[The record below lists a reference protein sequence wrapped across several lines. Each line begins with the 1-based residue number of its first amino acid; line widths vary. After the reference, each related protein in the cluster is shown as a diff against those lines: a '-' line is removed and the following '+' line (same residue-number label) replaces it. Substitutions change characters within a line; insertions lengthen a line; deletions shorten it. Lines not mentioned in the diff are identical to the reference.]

1 MKRTV
6 TLLLALLLLV
16 TGLALPAYAAE
27 ETAALTP
34 TLSLSTDKDSLVP
47 GETVTVTLTLD
58 QSIAELNNYQF
69 NVLYDADRFT
79 LSGSEAAEPTVV
91 SAPRTDEVTGRDCI
105 TVSGLSTEGESV
117 ALEAGTVA
125 TLHFTLLSTAS
136 PGEATFTLRQQALPT
151 YDDPTVA
158 AGLSMEDFGG
168 VVTIGSALSG
178 ETPGDVNGDGAISSL
193 DAVLVLRRVAG
204 TLGQTDF
211 TESAADV
218 NGDHEITSLDA
229 VLILKKVAG
238 LITAFPIEQ

>member
-27 ETAALTP
+27 EAAALTP

-58 QSIAELNNYQF
+58 QPITELNNYQF
-69 NVLYDADRFT
+69 NVLYDADRFA
-79 LSGSEAAEPTVV
+79 LSGSKAAEPTVV
-91 SAPRTDEVTGRDCI
+91 SAPRTDEVSGRDCI
-105 TVSGLSTEGESV
+105 TVSGLSTEGGSV
-117 ALEAGTVA
+117 ALAAGTVA
-125 TLHFTLLSTAS
+125 ALTFTALDAAE
-136 PGEATFTLRQQALPT
+136 PGEAAFTLRVQSLPT
-151 YDDPTVA
+151 YADPTAAVA
-158 AGLSMEDFGG
+158 LN
-168 VVTIGSALSG
+168 VVSEASVTVGSALSG